1 MKRVRVDNKKT
12 VWLRIAGIVLLLIL
26 LVPAGMTLAQ
36 YSLIIETFAVLP
48 PGSLPGALVY
58 GPGHSYWLS
67 QMEGNAITF
76 FQEPDA
82 LSEITLFNENS
93 KPYDAVVG
101 PDKLVW
107 FTENQNSSLG
117 KIELD
122 GLTPTGEQIVLIS
135 EYELPASGR
144 DPNQILFGQE
154 GGLWFTEFNANKI
167 GFRTPSGEMKEYAVS
182 AGARPMGIS
191 SDQNGNIW
199 FTEWGTKAIGKINP
213 EGELVEIPIPGAI
226 FRPTEMIR
234 DQYGY
239 LWVLFDNL
247 GKVLRLNPATQIIE
261 TFEIGSKLSSSFV
274 DIALG
279 VDGKIWL
286 LGTESIGWF
295 DITDSGPQNFEEMEI
310 NPKIFEGEG
319 RAQLVAGPDSNM
331 LFTHNNNDTIAQI
344 QLPDSGMRDLQ
355 IFLDKQYPQVLAAG
369 EFYQTVELIN
379 WSLQDAEDVS
389 LTLELDE
396 NIELVEI
403 QGIPEEDCK
412 IETKKVICLVGNIP
426 ASSSFEALATFRA
439 SRIPDYIVERS
450 LAFSV
455 DLGAGDYLP
464 TNNRQFRTVNIR
476 QSIDYFN
483 DFAVEA
489 EQEYWSH
496 TQITPSETAS
506 ETLGRF
512 SNENVSITFE
522 NLPPHDE
529 ITICFQLYVMGDWD
543 GNQFKDPDSITEPVP
558 TIGPDIWVNY
568 IDNNR
573 LVVASFSNQP
583 QFLQSFPDNYR
594 EGEHPAQLGSRAIGD
609 FDSDGVINDARYDFC
624 YLRKHQQNS
633 FKTTFY
639 GVNLAS
645 DQGETWSIDNV
656 KAKIY
661 YHALYDWLYMPIIGQ

>member
-1 MKRVRVDNKKT
+1 MNLVQVDNKKT
-12 VWLRIAGIVLLLIL
+12 VWLRIAGMVLLLIL
-26 LVPAGMTLAQ
+26 IVPAGMTLAQ
-36 YSLIIETFAVLP
+36 LGYNIVTFAILP
-48 PGSLPGALVY
+48 SDSLPGAIVY
-58 GPGHSYWLS
+58 GPGQSYWVPQLK
-67 QMEGNAITF
+67 GNAITV

-82 LSEITLFNENS
+82 LSEFSLFNDNS

-101 PDKLVW
+101 PDKVVW

-117 KIELD
+117 KIEHD
-122 GLTPTGEQIVLIS
+122 GNLPIGEPIELIS
-135 EYELPASGR
+135 HYELPSPDR
-144 DPNQILFGQE
+144 DPTQIMFGHE

-167 GFRTPSGEMKEYAVS
+167 GFRTLNGEMQEFGLS
-182 AGARPMGIS
+182 TGARPMGIS
-191 SDQNGNIW
+191 SDLDGNIW

-213 EGELVEIPIPGAI
+213 EGELVEIPVPGAI

-234 DQYGY
+234 DQYGS

-247 GKVLRLNPATQIIE
+247 SKVLRLNPRTQMIE
-261 TFEIGSKLSSSFV
+261 TFEIGSALSSSFV

-295 DITDSGPQNFEEMEI
+295 EISVAGPLNYEEMEI

-319 RAQLVAGPDSNM
+319 RAQLAAGPDSNM
-331 LFTHNNNDTIAQI
+331 LFTHNNNDSISQI
-344 QLPDSGMRDLQ
+344 QLPESGMRDLQ
-355 IFLDKQYPQVLAAG
+355 IFLDKQFPQVLASG
-369 EFYQTVELIN
+369 EFYQNLELIN
-379 WSLQDAEDVS
+379 WSRQVAEEVR

-396 NIELVEI
+396 NIEFVEI
-403 QGIPEEDCK
+403 NGFPSEDCVK
-412 IETKKVICLVGNIP
+412 ELQKVICQIGNIP
-426 ASSSFEALATFRA
+426 ASSSIEVMVTFNT
-439 SRIPDYIVERS
+439 SRIPDYIVERN

-455 DLGAGDYLP
+455 DLDAGDYLP
-464 TNNRQFRTVNIR
+464 TNNRQFRTINIR

-483 DFAVEA
+483 DFSVAA
-489 EQEYWSH
+489 EPEYWSH
-496 TQITPSETAS
+496 TLITPSATAS

-512 SNENVSITFE
+512 SNDNVSITFT

-529 ITICFQLYVMGDWD
+529 ITMCFQLYVMGNWD
-543 GNQFKDPDSITEPVP
+543 GNQFRDPDVIIEPVP
-558 TIGPDIWVNY
+558 TIGPDLWVNY

-573 LVVASFSNQP
+573 LVVASFSNQMRFP
-583 QFLQSFPDNYR
+583 QSYPDNYR
-594 EGEHPAQLGSRAIGD
+594 EGVNPAQQGSRVIGD

-624 YLRKHQQNS
+624 YLREHHLDT

-639 GVNLAS
+639 GVNLAG

-661 YHALYDWLYMPIIGQ
+661 YHAVYEWLYMPIISQ